1 VLGLYD
7 HSGMLRY
14 AGPGRA
20 ECLAYAEL
28 FGLGEGS
35 FSLEPLLAAACP
47 AAVPDWPAVASDLLV
62 PVPERGAAAEAAAA
76 AAAAA

>member
-47 AAVPDWPAVASDLLV
+47 AAVPDWPAVASHLPA
-62 PVPERGAAAEAAAA
+62 PVRGAAAEAVAAA
-76 AAAAA
+76 AAAA